1 MYQLIRSHKAFLRHP
16 FNIIRMHLLNLP
28 MERIGLSY
36 LGKKKDSGVGVYEQE
51 TTTLHMTNPC
61 LVMDTSLFY
70 LFHIQIY
77 LGGLHMLAAD
87 QKQ

>member
-1 MYQLIRSHKAFLRHP
+1 
-16 FNIIRMHLLNLP
+16 
-28 MERIGLSY
+28 MEHIGLSY

-77 LGGLHMLAAD
+77 LGGSTCLQLIKNNKLLFMKETDMLALCNGFGH
-87 QKQ
+87 QLL